1 MKLSDYSVD
10 AIFEKKLYLLIPFL
24 LFNYEKW
31 FEQIEGD
38 DAQYHALMD
47 EIRSIYERID
57 DLVPAEN
64 AASSLIDVFTSKAL
78 RAMTHTVVN
87 RLAERYPN
95 IKKGVNAVVG
105 GNIIEFEAL
114 KIKREGIREGRQEG
128 IREGLQQGEKNG
140 EANAYRVMAERM
152 ISAGKP
158 GDEIALFTNLG
169 RQDIDVIAKRLN
181 RTVSWKDTVA

>member
-1 MKLSDYSVD
+1 M
-10 AIFEKKLYLLIPFL
+10 FL
-24 LFNYEKW
+24 LFNYEKQ

-38 DAQYHALMD
+38 VAQYHALMD

-57 DLVPAEN
+57 DLIPAEN

-114 KIKREGIREGRQEG
+114 KIKREGIREGIREGRQEG

-152 ISAGKP
+152 IKDDMP
-158 GDEIALFTNLG
+158 GDKIALFTNLG